1 MKLLRCVLLL
11 QFTTGL
17 ALSQP
22 AQQSQPASVPRQ
34 PEALVRSLYQKV
46 VARQTVGIPY
56 SADMK
61 IFAPYLSK
69 TLRHRIQLAR
79 ACGND
84 WFRQHPGRSL
94 KPPFAWLEAGLF
106 SGANERTDPNAFVIE
121 RAQSEKNGSF
131 RVFVRLKGGKPPE
144 EPWIW
149 QVVAVLVRENGHL
162 VVDDV
167 LYLKDESQDVDSR
180 LSEVLAKGC
189 DGPRWVDHGDQR
201 NDPKQQK

>member
-84 WFRQHPGRSL
+84 WFRQQDDQQQGESAGRRKIQRTVDGYSRSVSESGSPQL
-94 KPPFAWLEAGLF
+94 AGH
-106 SGANERTDPNAFVIE
+106 ERRRRQDA
-121 RAQSEKNGSF
+121 
-131 RVFVRLKGGKPPE
+131 
-144 EPWIW
+144 
-149 QVVAVLVRENGHL
+149 LV
-162 VVDDV
+162 
-167 LYLKDESQDVDSR
+167 
-180 LSEVLAKGC
+180 
-189 DGPRWVDHGDQR
+189 GPI
-201 NDPKQQK
+201 

>member
-11 QFTTGL
+11 QLTTGL
-17 ALSQP
+17 PLGQPTQKGQP
-22 AQQSQPASVPRQ
+22 ANLPPQPQ
-34 PEALVRSLYQKV
+34 ALVRNLYQEV

-56 SADMK
+56 GEDMK
-61 IFAPYLSK
+61 TFAPYLSK

-106 SGANERTDPNAFVIE
+106 SGANERTDPNSFVIE
-121 RAQSEKNGSF
+121 KAESGKDGSF
-131 RVFVRLKGGKPPE
+131 RVLVRLKGGEPPE
-144 EPWIW
+144 EPWVW

-167 LYLKDESQDVDSR
+167 LYLKDETQDVDSR

-189 DGPRWVDHGDQR
+189 DGPRWVGNGNQR
-201 NDPKQQK
+201 NDSK